1 MDVFGAA
8 LLDFYKNNTSEILWL
23 YNSYGEPEE
32 MPVDV
37 FFRDEQEMDTIEIK
51 ALSLC
56 KGNILDVGAG
66 VGSHALLLQKKGL
79 AVTAIDVCTN
89 AVNIMKNRGV
99 KKALLQNFFTVTEK
113 YDTLLF
119 LMNGIG
125 ITGTLPGFV
134 DFLETAKSM
143 INTGGQLIFDSSDIS
158 YLYDEQPKP
167 KDHYFGEIKYCYQY
181 KNEMG
186 DWFNWLYIDQQT
198 LQTLAMQ
205 AGWKYELILA
215 NEDDQYLVSLTLN

>member
-8 LLDFYKNNTSEILWL
+8 LLDYYKNNTSEILWL

-32 MPVDV
+32 MPVEV
-37 FFRDEQEMDTIEIK
+37 FFRDEEEMDALELK

-56 KGNILDVGAG
+56 AGNVLDVGAG
-66 VGSHALLLQKKGL
+66 VGSHALLLQKQVFS
-79 AVTAIDVCTN
+79 VTAIDICSN

-99 KKALLQNFFTVTEK
+99 RKALLKDVFTVTEK

-125 ITGTLPGFV
+125 FAGTLTGLK
-134 DFLETAKSM
+134 DFLVKAKLM
-143 INTGGQLIFDSSDIS
+143 LNTGGQLLFDSSDIS
-158 YLYDEQPKP
+158 YLYEEEPKP
-167 KDHYFGEIKYCYQY
+167 SDRYFGEISYCYQY
-181 KNEMG
+181 KNENG
-186 DWFNWLYIDQQT
+186 DWFKWLYIDQET
-198 LQTLAMQ
+198 LRNIALE

-215 NEDDQYLVSLTLN
+215 NEDDQYLARLTLN